1 MPATGWSRKA
11 LAAGAALALALGPA
25 ALAQTPAPEPA
36 AAEENLNLRP
46 SIDSTVPATDPAA
59 TAPADPAA
67 GIDPTITSAAPQP
80 DVTPEIAAQQKALAD
95 VEASISV
102 SKERA
107 DALKKEIED
116 MQGDRAKQ
124 NAALIAAAQRV
135 KLAET
140 DIAAL
145 EDRLGELIV
154 EELEVRGRL
163 DGADA
168 NISNVLAA
176 LERISR
182 DPPPALMINP
192 DNALDSARSA
202 LLISAI
208 LPQLRSKAD
217 AVTADLAKLGQIKA
231 AAVEQQGKLEANL
244 QVLEEEQLRI
254 GSLIAARKQSE
265 NLASAALASEEAE
278 AQALADKATSL
289 KQLID
294 ELTARAAAVATA
306 AQATE
311 AANNGGNAPKLD
323 SETIKIALANPQRTQ
338 PAVPFAQAKGYL
350 AMPSSGVTVIEY
362 GAGDGFGGISRGLS
376 VVTRAD
382 AQVVAPADGWVLFA
396 GDYLNYGKIVI
407 LNAGQDY
414 TILLAGL
421 DKTDVTIGQFVM
433 MGEPVGTMG
442 SQTIGRTV
450 ATSAGVSRPTLYI
463 EMRKN
468 NEPVDPTGWWA
479 AAAATP
485 TQSG

>member
-1 MPATGWSRKA
+1 MPAPGWSTRA
-11 LAAGAALALALGPA
+11 LVAGAVLALALGPA
-25 ALAQTPAPEPA
+25 ALAQTAPATPA
-36 AAEENLNLRP
+36 AGEELTLRP
-46 SIDSTVPATDPAA
+46 SIDDTAPVDPAEA
-59 TAPADPAA
+59 
-67 GIDPTITSAAPQP
+67 IDPTVTSAAPQP
-80 DVTPEIAAQQKALAD
+80 AATPELETQQKALAD
-95 VEASISV
+95 IEASITV

-107 DALKKEIED
+107 EALKREIEG
-116 MQGDRAKQ
+116 MQGDRSRQ

-135 KLAET
+135 KLAEA
-140 DIAAL
+140 DIAVL
-145 EDRLGELIV
+145 EDRMGDLIV
-154 EELEVRGRL
+154 QELEVRGRL
-163 DGADA
+163 DGADE

-202 LLISAI
+202 LLIAAI
-208 LPQLRSKAD
+208 VPQLRNKAET
-217 AVTADLAKLGQIKA
+217 VTADLNQLGSIKA
-231 AAVEQQGKLEANL
+231 AALAQQEKLEANL

-265 NLASAALASEEAE
+265 NLATAALASEEAE

-289 KQLID
+289 RQFID
-294 ELTARAAAVATA
+294 ALAARAAAVATA

-311 AANNGGNAPKLD
+311 TANNGGNAPALD
-323 SETIKIALANPQRTQ
+323 QQTIKMALANPDRTQ
-338 PAVPFAQAKGYL
+338 PAVPFVQARGFL
-350 AMPSSGVTVIEY
+350 AMPSSGVTVIDY

-414 TILLAGL
+414 TVLLAGL
-421 DKTDVTIGQFVM
+421 EKTNVTIGQFVM

-479 AAAATP
+479 AAATP

>member
-1 MPATGWSRKA
+1 MPAPDWSRRA
-11 LAAGAALALALGPA
+11 LAAGVLLALALGSA
-25 ALAQTPAPEPA
+25 ALAQTTPADPA
-36 AAEENLNLRP
+36 VGDDLNLRP
-46 SIDSTVPATDPAA
+46 SIDG
-59 TAPADPAA
+59 TAPVDPVE
-67 GIDPTITSAAPQP
+67 GIDPTVTSAAPQP
-80 DVTPEIAAQQKALAD
+80 AATPELETQQKALAEI
-95 VEASISV
+95 EASITV

-107 DALKKEIED
+107 DALRREIEE
-116 MQGDRAKQ
+116 MQGDRSRQ

-135 KLAET
+135 KLAEA
-140 DIAAL
+140 DIAVL
-145 EDRLGELIV
+145 EDRMGDLIV
-154 EELEVRGRL
+154 QELEVRGRL
-163 DGADA
+163 DGADE

-202 LLISAI
+202 LLIAAI
-208 LPQLRSKAD
+208 VPQLRERAD
-217 AVTADLAKLGQIKA
+217 AVTADLNQLGAIKA
-231 AAVEQQGKLEANL
+231 AAVEQQARLEANL

-265 NLASAALASEEAE
+265 NLATAALATEEAE

-294 ELTARAAAVATA
+294 DLTARAAAVATA

-311 AANNGGNAPKLD
+311 TANNGGNVPALD
-323 SETIKIALANPQRTQ
+323 RQTIQMALANPERTE
-338 PAVPFAQAKGYL
+338 PAVPFVQARGFL
-350 AMPSSGVTVIEY
+350 TMPSSGVTVIEY

-407 LNAGQDY
+407 LNTGQDY
-414 TILLAGL
+414 TVLLAGL
-421 DKTDVTIGQFVM
+421 ERVDVRIGQFVM
-433 MGEPVGTMG
+433 MGEPVGAMG

-479 AAAATP
+479 AAATP

>member
-1 MPATGWSRKA
+1 MPAAGWSTRA
-11 LAAGAALALALGPA
+11 LVAGAVLALALGPA
-25 ALAQTPAPEPA
+25 ALAQTAPELPA
-36 AAEENLNLRP
+36 TGEELNLRP
-46 SIDSTVPATDPAA
+46 SIDD
-59 TAPADPAA
+59 TAPAEPAEA
-67 GIDPTITSAAPQP
+67 IDPTVTSAAPQP
-80 DVTPEIAAQQKALAD
+80 AAMPELETQQKALAD
-95 VEASISV
+95 IEASITV

-107 DALKKEIED
+107 DALKREIEE
-116 MQGDRAKQ
+116 MQGDRSRQ

-135 KLAET
+135 KLAEA
-140 DIAAL
+140 DIAVL
-145 EDRLGELIV
+145 EDRMGELIV
-154 EELEVRGRL
+154 QELEVRGRL
-163 DGADA
+163 DGADE

-202 LLISAI
+202 LLIAAI
-208 LPQLRSKAD
+208 VPQLRDKAD
-217 AVTADLAKLGQIKA
+217 AVTADLNQLGAIKA
-231 AAVEQQGKLEANL
+231 AALEQQDKLEANL

-265 NLASAALASEEAE
+265 NLASAELASEEAE

-289 KQLID
+289 RQFID
-294 ELTARAAAVATA
+294 DLAARAAAVATA

-311 AANNGGNAPKLD
+311 TANNGGSAPALD
-323 SETIKIALANPQRTQ
+323 QQTIKMALANADRTQ
-338 PAVPFAQAKGYL
+338 PAVPFVQARGFL
-350 AMPSSGVTVIEY
+350 TMPSSGVTVIEY

-396 GDYLNYGKIVI
+396 GDYLNYGKIII

-414 TILLAGL
+414 TVLLAGL
-421 DKTDVTIGQFVM
+421 EKVDVRIGQFVM
-433 MGEPVGTMG
+433 MGEPVGAMG

-479 AAAATP
+479 AAATP

>member
-1 MPATGWSRKA
+1 MPAPGWSTRA
-11 LAAGAALALALGPA
+11 LVAGAVLALALGPA
-25 ALAQTPAPEPA
+25 ALAQTAPAEPGA
-36 AAEENLNLRP
+36 AGELNLRP
-46 SIDSTVPATDPAA
+46 SIDG

-67 GIDPTITSAAPQP
+67 AIDPTTTSAAPAP
-80 DVTPEIAAQQKALAD
+80 DATPELESQQKALAEI
-95 VEASISV
+95 EASISV

-107 DALKKEIED
+107 DALKREIED
-116 MQGDRAKQ
+116 MQGDRSRQ

-135 KLAET
+135 KLAES
-140 DIAAL
+140 DIAGL
-145 EDRLGELIV
+145 EDKLGELIV
-154 EELEVRGRL
+154 QELEVRGRL

-182 DPPPALMINP
+182 DPPPAMMINP

-202 LLISAI
+202 LLIAAI
-208 LPQLRSKAD
+208 LPQLRGKAD
-217 AVTADLAKLGQIKA
+217 TVTADLAQLEAIKIA
-231 AAVEQQGKLEANL
+231 ALEQQAKLEANL
-244 QVLEEEQLRI
+244 HVLEEEQLRI

-265 NLASAALASEEAE
+265 SLATAALASEEAE

-294 ELTARAAAVATA
+294 ELTARANAVATA
-306 AQATE
+306 ADATE
-311 AANNGGNAPKLD
+311 TANNGGNAPALD
-323 SETIKIALANPQRTQ
+323 QQTIKMALANPDRTQ
-338 PAVPFAQAKGYL
+338 PAVPFVQARGFL
-350 AMPSSGVTVIEY
+350 TMPSSGVTVIEY
-362 GAGDGFGGISRGLS
+362 GASDGFGGISRGLS

-382 AQVVAPADGWVLFA
+382 AQVVTPADGWVLFA

-414 TILLAGL
+414 TVLLAGL
-421 DKTDVTIGQFVM
+421 DRVDVNIGQFVM
-433 MGEPVGTMG
+433 MGEPVGSMG

-479 AAAATP
+479 AAATP

>member
-1 MPATGWSRKA
+1 MPAPGWSTRA
-11 LAAGAALALALGPA
+11 LVAGAVLALALGPA
-25 ALAQTPAPEPA
+25 AFAQTAPATPA
-36 AAEENLNLRP
+36 AGEELTLRP
-46 SIDSTVPATDPAA
+46 SIDDTAPVDPAEA
-59 TAPADPAA
+59 
-67 GIDPTITSAAPQP
+67 IDPTVTSAAPQP
-80 DVTPEIAAQQKALAD
+80 AATPELETQQKALAD
-95 VEASISV
+95 IEASITV

-107 DALKKEIED
+107 DALKREIEA
-116 MQGDRAKQ
+116 MQGDRSRQ

-135 KLAET
+135 KLAEA
-140 DIAAL
+140 DIVVL
-145 EDRLGELIV
+145 EDRMGDLIV
-154 EELEVRGRL
+154 QELEVRGRL
-163 DGADA
+163 DGADE

-202 LLISAI
+202 LLIAAI
-208 LPQLRSKAD
+208 VPQLRNRAD
-217 AVTADLAKLGQIKA
+217 AVTADLNQLGAIKA
-231 AAVEQQGKLEANL
+231 AALEQQEKLEANL

-265 NLASAALASEEAE
+265 NLATAALANEEAE

-289 KQLID
+289 RQFID
-294 ELTARAAAVATA
+294 DLAARAAAVATA

-311 AANNGGNAPKLD
+311 AANNGGNAPALD
-323 SETIKIALANPQRTQ
+323 QQTIKMALANPDRTQ
-338 PAVPFAQAKGYL
+338 PAVPFVQARGFL
-350 AMPSSGVTVIEY
+350 AMPSSGVTVIDY

-382 AQVVAPADGWVLFA
+382 AQVVSPADGWVLFA

-414 TILLAGL
+414 TVLLAGL
-421 DKTDVTIGQFVM
+421 ETVDVRIGQFVM
-433 MGEPVGTMG
+433 MGEPVGAMG
-442 SQTIGRTV
+442 SQTIGRTI

-479 AAAATP
+479 AAATP

>member
-1 MPATGWSRKA
+1 MPVQGWSNKA
-11 LAAGAALALALGPA
+11 RAAGAALVLALAPA
-25 ALAQTPAPEPA
+25 ALAQSPPAPPA
-36 AAEENLNLRP
+36 PGEQLNLRP
-46 SIDSTVPATDPAA
+46 SIDA
-59 TAPADPAA
+59 TAPASPGEA
-67 GIDPTITSAAPQP
+67 IDPTVTSVATEPAA
-80 DVTPEIAAQQKALAD
+80 TPELAAQQKALAE

-102 SKERA
+102 SQERA
-107 DALKKEIED
+107 EALKQEIEG
-116 MQGDRAKQ
+116 MKGDRARQ

-140 DIAAL
+140 DIAGL
-145 EDRLGELIV
+145 EDKLGELIV
-154 EELEVRGRL
+154 QELEVRGRL

-168 NISNVLAA
+168 SISSVLAA

-208 LPQLRSKAD
+208 LPQLRAKAD
-217 AVTADLAKLGQIKA
+217 AVTADLAKLGEIKA
-231 AAVEQQGKLEANL
+231 AALEQQEKLEANL

-265 NLASAALASEEAE
+265 NLATAALASEEAE
-278 AQALADKATSL
+278 AQALPDQATSR
-289 KQLID
+289 QQRIG

-311 AANNGGNAPKLD
+311 AANSGGKAPTLD
-323 SETIKIALANPQRTQ
+323 QQTIKLALANPERTQ

-350 AMPSSGVTVIEY
+350 TMPSSGVTVIDY

-376 VVTRAD
+376 IVTRAD

-414 TILLAGL
+414 TLLLAGL
-421 DKTDVTIGQFVM
+421 DKVDVSIGQFVM

-450 ATSAGVSRPTLYI
+450 ATSAGVARPTLYI

-479 AAAATP
+479 AAATP

>member
-1 MPATGWSRKA
+1 MPAHGWSNRA
-11 LAAGAALALALGPA
+11 LAAGAVLALALGPVA
-25 ALAQTPAPEPA
+25 FAQTDLPA
-36 AAEENLNLRP
+36 AGDDLNLRP
-46 SIDSTVPATDPAA
+46 SIDD
-59 TAPADPAA
+59 TAPADPVEV
-67 GIDPTITSAAPQP
+67 IDPTITSAAPEP
-80 DVTPEIAAQQKALAD
+80 LTTSELAAQQKALAD
-95 VEASISV
+95 IEASISV
-102 SKERA
+102 TRERA
-107 DALKKEIED
+107 EALKREIEG
-116 MQGDRAKQ
+116 MQGDRSRQ

-145 EDRLGELIV
+145 EDTLGDLIV
-154 EELEVRGRL
+154 QELEVRGRL
-163 DGADA
+163 DGADV

-202 LLISAI
+202 LLIAAI
-208 LPQLRSKAD
+208 LPQLRGKAD
-217 AVTADLAKLGQIKA
+217 SVTSDLNQLNAIKA
-231 AAVEQQGKLEANL
+231 AALEQQSRLEANL

-265 NLASAALASEEAE
+265 NLATAALASEEAE

-294 ELTARAAAVATA
+294 ELTARATAVATA

-311 AANNGGNAPKLD
+311 AANNGGNAPALD
-323 SETIKIALANPQRTQ
+323 QQTIRMALANPDRTQ
-338 PAVPFAQAKGYL
+338 PAVPFVQTRGFL
-350 AMPSSGVTVIEY
+350 TMPSSGVTVIEY

-382 AQVVAPADGWVLFA
+382 AQVVSPADGWVMFA

-414 TILLAGL
+414 TVLLAGL
-421 DKTDVTIGQFVM
+421 EKVDVRIGQFVM
-433 MGEPVGTMG
+433 MGEPVGAMG

-479 AAAATP
+479 AAATP

>member
-1 MPATGWSRKA
+1 MPAPGWSTRA
-11 LAAGAALALALGPA
+11 LVAGAVLALALGPA
-25 ALAQTPAPEPA
+25 AFAQTAPA
-36 AAEENLNLRP
+36 APAAGEELTLRP
-46 SIDSTVPATDPAA
+46 SIDDTAPVDPAEA
-59 TAPADPAA
+59 
-67 GIDPTITSAAPQP
+67 IDPTVTSAAPQP
-80 DVTPEIAAQQKALAD
+80 AATPELETQQKALAD
-95 VEASISV
+95 IEASITV

-107 DALKKEIED
+107 DALKREIEA
-116 MQGDRAKQ
+116 MQGDRSRQ

-135 KLAET
+135 KLAEA
-140 DIAAL
+140 DIVVL
-145 EDRLGELIV
+145 EDRMGDLIV
-154 EELEVRGRL
+154 QELEVRGRL
-163 DGADA
+163 DGADE

-202 LLISAI
+202 LLIAAI
-208 LPQLRSKAD
+208 VPQLRNRAD
-217 AVTADLAKLGQIKA
+217 AVTADLNQLGAIKA
-231 AAVEQQGKLEANL
+231 AALEQQEKLEANL

-265 NLASAALASEEAE
+265 NLATAALANEEAE

-289 KQLID
+289 RQFID
-294 ELTARAAAVATA
+294 DLAARAAAVATA

-311 AANNGGNAPKLD
+311 AANNGGNAPALD
-323 SETIKIALANPQRTQ
+323 QQTIRMALANPDRTQ
-338 PAVPFAQAKGYL
+338 PAVPFVQARGFL
-350 AMPSSGVTVIEY
+350 AMPSSGVTVIDY

-382 AQVVAPADGWVLFA
+382 AQVVSPADGWVLFA

-414 TILLAGL
+414 TVLLAGL
-421 DKTDVTIGQFVM
+421 ETVDVRIGQFVM
-433 MGEPVGTMG
+433 MGEPVGAMG
-442 SQTIGRTV
+442 SQTIGRTI

-479 AAAATP
+479 AAATP

>member
-1 MPATGWSRKA
+1 MPAPGWSTKA
-11 LAAGAALALALGPA
+11 LVAGAVLALALGPA
-25 ALAQTPAPEPA
+25 AFAQTAPATPA
-36 AAEENLNLRP
+36 AGEELTLRP
-46 SIDSTVPATDPAA
+46 SIDDTAPVDPAEA
-59 TAPADPAA
+59 
-67 GIDPTITSAAPQP
+67 IDPTVTSAAPQP
-80 DVTPEIAAQQKALAD
+80 AATPELETQQKALAD
-95 VEASISV
+95 IEASITV

-107 DALKKEIED
+107 DALKREIEA
-116 MQGDRAKQ
+116 MQGDRSRQ

-135 KLAET
+135 KLAEA
-140 DIAAL
+140 DIVVL
-145 EDRLGELIV
+145 EDRMGDLIV
-154 EELEVRGRL
+154 QELEVRGRL
-163 DGADA
+163 DGADE

-202 LLISAI
+202 LLIAAI
-208 LPQLRSKAD
+208 VPQLRNRAD
-217 AVTADLAKLGQIKA
+217 AVTADLNQLGAIKA
-231 AAVEQQGKLEANL
+231 AALEQQEKLEANL

-254 GSLIAARKQSE
+254 GSLIAARRQSE
-265 NLASAALASEEAE
+265 NLATAALANEEAE

-289 KQLID
+289 RQFID
-294 ELTARAAAVATA
+294 DLAARAAAVATA

-311 AANNGGNAPKLD
+311 AANNGGNAPALD
-323 SETIKIALANPQRTQ
+323 QQTIKMALANPDRTQ
-338 PAVPFAQAKGYL
+338 PAVPFVQARGFL
-350 AMPSSGVTVIEY
+350 AMPSSGVTVIDY

-382 AQVVAPADGWVLFA
+382 AQVVSPADGWVLFA

-414 TILLAGL
+414 TVLLAGL
-421 DKTDVTIGQFVM
+421 ETVDVRIGQFVM
-433 MGEPVGTMG
+433 MGEPVGAMG
-442 SQTIGRTV
+442 SQTIGRTI

-479 AAAATP
+479 AAATP

>member
-1 MPATGWSRKA
+1 MPATDWSTKA
-11 LAAGAALALALGPA
+11 LAAGALLALALGSA
-25 ALAQTPAPEPA
+25 AVAQTAPGQPAD
-36 AAEENLNLRP
+36 EELNLRP
-46 SIDSTVPATDPAA
+46 SIDD
-59 TAPADPAA
+59 TAPVDPVEV
-67 GIDPTITSAAPQP
+67 IDPTVTSAAPQP
-80 DVTPEIAAQQKALAD
+80 AATPELETQQKALAEI
-95 VEASISV
+95 EASITV

-107 DALKKEIED
+107 DALRREIEE
-116 MQGDRAKQ
+116 MQGDRSRQ

-135 KLAET
+135 KLAEA
-140 DIAAL
+140 DIAVL
-145 EDRLGELIV
+145 EDRMGDLIV
-154 EELEVRGRL
+154 QELEVRGRL
-163 DGADA
+163 DGADE

-202 LLISAI
+202 LLIAAI
-208 LPQLRSKAD
+208 VPQLRERAD
-217 AVTADLAKLGQIKA
+217 AVTADLNQLGAIKA
-231 AAVEQQGKLEANL
+231 AALEQQSKLEANL

-265 NLASAALASEEAE
+265 NLASAALANEEAE
-278 AQALADKATSL
+278 AQALADRATSL

-311 AANNGGNAPKLD
+311 TANNGGNAPALD
-323 SETIKIALANPQRTQ
+323 QQTIRMALANPDRTE
-338 PAVPFAQAKGYL
+338 PAVPFAQARGFL
-350 AMPSSGVTVIEY
+350 TMPSSGVTVIEY

-382 AQVVAPADGWVLFA
+382 AQVVSPADGWVLFA

-407 LNAGQDY
+407 LNTGQDY
-414 TILLAGL
+414 TVLLAGL
-421 DKTDVTIGQFVM
+421 EKVDVRIGQFVM
-433 MGEPVGTMG
+433 MGEPVGAMG

-479 AAAATP
+479 AAATP

>member
-1 MPATGWSRKA
+1 MPAPGWSTRA
-11 LAAGAALALALGPA
+11 LVAGAVLALALGPA
-25 ALAQTPAPEPA
+25 AFAQTAPATPA
-36 AAEENLNLRP
+36 AGEELTLRP
-46 SIDSTVPATDPAA
+46 SIDDTAPVDPAEA
-59 TAPADPAA
+59 
-67 GIDPTITSAAPQP
+67 IDPTVTSAAPQP
-80 DVTPEIAAQQKALAD
+80 AATPELETQQKALAD
-95 VEASISV
+95 IEASITV

-107 DALKKEIED
+107 DALKREIEG
-116 MQGDRAKQ
+116 MQGDRSRQ

-135 KLAET
+135 KLAEA
-140 DIAAL
+140 DIAVL
-145 EDRLGELIV
+145 EDRMGDLIV
-154 EELEVRGRL
+154 QELEVRGRL
-163 DGADA
+163 DGADE

-176 LERISR
+176 LQRISR

-202 LLISAI
+202 LLIAAI
-208 LPQLRSKAD
+208 VPQLRGRAD
-217 AVTADLAKLGQIKA
+217 AVTADLNQLGAIKA
-231 AAVEQQGKLEANL
+231 AALEQQEKLEANL

-265 NLASAALASEEAE
+265 NLATAALANEETE

-289 KQLID
+289 RQFID
-294 ELTARAAAVATA
+294 DLAARAAAVATA

-311 AANNGGNAPKLD
+311 AANNGGTAPALD
-323 SETIKIALANPQRTQ
+323 QQTIKMALANPDRTQ
-338 PAVPFAQAKGYL
+338 PAVPFGQTRGFL

-382 AQVVAPADGWVLFA
+382 AQVVSPADGWVLFA

-414 TILLAGL
+414 TVLLAGL
-421 DKTDVTIGQFVM
+421 EKVDVRIGQFVM

-442 SQTIGRTV
+442 SQTIGRTI

-479 AAAATP
+479 AAATP

>member
-1 MPATGWSRKA
+1 MPAPDWSMRA
-11 LAAGAALALALGPA
+11 LAAGALLALALGSA
-25 ALAQTPAPEPA
+25 AVAQTAPGQPPD
-36 AAEENLNLRP
+36 EELNLRP
-46 SIDSTVPATDPAA
+46 SIDD
-59 TAPADPAA
+59 TAPVDPVEV
-67 GIDPTITSAAPQP
+67 IDPTVTSAAPQP
-80 DVTPEIAAQQKALAD
+80 AATPELETQQKALAEI
-95 VEASISV
+95 EASITV

-107 DALKKEIED
+107 DALRREIEE
-116 MQGDRAKQ
+116 MQGDRSRQ

-135 KLAET
+135 KLAEA
-140 DIAAL
+140 DIAVL
-145 EDRLGELIV
+145 EDRMGELIV
-154 EELEVRGRL
+154 QELEVRGRL
-163 DGADA
+163 DGADE

-202 LLISAI
+202 LLIAAI
-208 LPQLRSKAD
+208 VPQLRERAD
-217 AVTADLAKLGQIKA
+217 AVTADLNQLGAIKA
-231 AAVEQQGKLEANL
+231 AALEQQAKLEANL

-294 ELTARAAAVATA
+294 ELSARAAAVATA

-311 AANNGGNAPKLD
+311 AANNGGNAPALD
-323 SETIKIALANPQRTQ
+323 QQTIRMALANPDRTE
-338 PAVPFAQAKGYL
+338 PAVPFAQARGFL
-350 AMPSSGVTVIEY
+350 TMPSSGVTVIEY

-382 AQVVAPADGWVLFA
+382 AQVVSPADGWVLFA

-407 LNAGQDY
+407 LNTGQDY
-414 TILLAGL
+414 TVLLAGL
-421 DKTDVTIGQFVM
+421 EKVDVRIGQFVM
-433 MGEPVGTMG
+433 MGEPVGAMG

-479 AAAATP
+479 AAATP

>member
-1 MPATGWSRKA
+1 MPAPGWSTRA
-11 LAAGAALALALGPA
+11 LVAGAVLALALGPA
-25 ALAQTPAPEPA
+25 AFAQTAPATPA
-36 AAEENLNLRP
+36 ASEELTLRP
-46 SIDSTVPATDPAA
+46 SIDDTAPVDPAEA
-59 TAPADPAA
+59 
-67 GIDPTITSAAPQP
+67 IDPTVTSAAPQP
-80 DVTPEIAAQQKALAD
+80 AATPELETQQKALAD
-95 VEASISV
+95 IEASITV

-107 DALKKEIED
+107 DALKREIEG
-116 MQGDRAKQ
+116 MQGDRSRQ

-135 KLAET
+135 KLAEA
-140 DIAAL
+140 DIAVL
-145 EDRLGELIV
+145 EDRMGDLIV
-154 EELEVRGRL
+154 QELEVRGRL
-163 DGADA
+163 DGADE

-202 LLISAI
+202 LLIAAI
-208 LPQLRSKAD
+208 VPQLRNKAET
-217 AVTADLAKLGQIKA
+217 VTADLNQLGSIKA
-231 AAVEQQGKLEANL
+231 AALAQQEKLEANL

-265 NLASAALASEEAE
+265 NLATAALASEEAE

-289 KQLID
+289 RQFID
-294 ELTARAAAVATA
+294 DLAARAAAVATA

-311 AANNGGNAPKLD
+311 TANNGGNAPALD
-323 SETIKIALANPQRTQ
+323 QQTIKMALANPDRTQ
-338 PAVPFAQAKGYL
+338 PAVPFVQARGFL
-350 AMPSSGVTVIEY
+350 AMPSSGVTVIDY

-382 AQVVAPADGWVLFA
+382 AQVVSPADGWVLFA

-414 TILLAGL
+414 TVLLAGL
-421 DKTDVTIGQFVM
+421 ETVDVRIGQFVM
-433 MGEPVGTMG
+433 MGEPVGAMG
-442 SQTIGRTV
+442 SQTIGRTI

-479 AAAATP
+479 AAATP

>member
-1 MPATGWSRKA
+1 MPAPGWSTKA
-11 LAAGAALALALGPA
+11 LAAGAVLALALGPA
-25 ALAQTPAPEPA
+25 ALAQTTPALPA
-36 AAEENLNLRP
+36 AGEELGLRP
-46 SIDSTVPATDPAA
+46 SIDDTAA
-59 TAPADPAA
+59 PDAVEI
-67 GIDPTITSAAPQP
+67 IDPTITSAAPQP
-80 DVTPEIAAQQKALAD
+80 TSTPELAEQQKALAD
-95 VEASISV
+95 VEASITV

-107 DALKKEIED
+107 DALKQEIGD
-116 MQGDRAKQ
+116 MKGDRSKQ

-140 DIAAL
+140 DIAGL
-145 EDRLGELIV
+145 EDKLGDLIV
-154 EELEVRGRL
+154 EEFEVRGRL
-163 DGADA
+163 DGADT

-208 LPQLRSKAD
+208 LPQLRIKAD
-217 AVTADLAKLGQIKA
+217 SVTADLAKLGQIKA
-231 AAVEQQGKLEANL
+231 AAMEQQEKLEANL

-254 GSLIAARKQSE
+254 GSLIAARRQSE

-294 ELTARAAAVATA
+294 ELSARAAAVATA
-306 AQATE
+306 SEATE
-311 AANNGGNAPKLD
+311 AANNGGSAPALD
-323 SETIKIALANPQRTQ
+323 QQTIKLALANPGRTQ
-338 PAVPFAQAKGYL
+338 PAVPFAQAKGFL
-350 AMPSSGVTVIEY
+350 TLPSSGVTVIDY

-382 AQVVAPADGWVLFA
+382 AQVVSPGDGWVLFA

-414 TILLAGL
+414 TVLLAGL
-421 DKTDVTIGQFVM
+421 EKVDVSIGQFVM
-433 MGEPVGTMG
+433 MGEPVGSMG

-468 NEPVDPTGWWA
+468 NEPVDPTGWWS
-479 AAAATP
+479 AAATP

>member
-1 MPATGWSRKA
+1 MPAPDWSTRA
-11 LAAGAALALALGPA
+11 LVAVAVLALALVPA
-25 ALAQTPAPEPA
+25 AMAQTTPAVPA
-36 AAEENLNLRP
+36 AGEELNLRP
-46 SIDSTVPATDPAA
+46 SIDGTVPVDPAE
-59 TAPADPAA
+59 T
-67 GIDPTITSAAPQP
+67 IDPTVTSAAPQP
-80 DVTPEIAAQQKALAD
+80 AATPELETQQKALAD
-95 VEASISV
+95 IEASITV

-107 DALKKEIED
+107 DALRREIEE
-116 MQGDRAKQ
+116 MQGDRSRQ

-135 KLAET
+135 KLAEA
-140 DIAAL
+140 DIAVL
-145 EDRLGELIV
+145 EDRMGDLIV

-163 DGADA
+163 DGADE
-168 NISNVLAA
+168 NISSVLAA

-202 LLISAI
+202 LLIAAI
-208 LPQLRSKAD
+208 LPQLRNKAD
-217 AVTADLAKLGQIKA
+217 AVTADLNQLGAIKA
-231 AAVEQQGKLEANL
+231 AALEQQSKLEANL

-311 AANNGGNAPKLD
+311 AANNGGSAPALD
-323 SETIKIALANPQRTQ
+323 QQTIRMALANPDRTQ
-338 PAVPFAQAKGYL
+338 PAVPFAQARGFL
-350 AMPSSGVTVIEY
+350 TMPSSGVTVIEY

-407 LNAGQDY
+407 LNTGQDY
-414 TILLAGL
+414 TVLLAGL
-421 DKTDVTIGQFVM
+421 DRVDVRIGQFVM
-433 MGEPVGTMG
+433 MGEPVGAMG

-468 NEPVDPTGWWA
+468 NEPVDPTGWWS
-479 AAAATP
+479 AAATP